1 MSAFDSAMFPLV
13 DLQAVANPQNTWV
26 ALMVHVKPGSGEI
39 SAALETVFGSA
50 EALALLAPL
59 DCIIPIPDVLA
70 LSDSLLALLPPARSI
85 FMLPA
90 PILSDLT
97 VIDKCKALSEVG
109 YRFIVDG
116 AIPVGMILP
125 PVLRVLAYDG
135 SQGNPVV
142 AQVSPAIHP
151 HFAYRIDTPE
161 RHAQCATAGFGWF
174 NGRHALCPPA
184 ATPSDGTS
192 RKRLLSLLGM
202 VARDAESREI
212 EQLMKQDPA
221 LSYNLLKLVNA
232 AAFAL
237 PSPVTSFGQAI
248 NLLGRRQLQRWLQL
262 LLYARQEDDGV
273 ANPLLSIAAVRAAQM
288 ETLCRQQGGD
298 RDQQDKA
305 FMVGVFSLLHLL
317 LGMPTADIVAALN
330 LPKDVS
336 DALLERRGRLGS
348 ILSLVEMPS
357 PDMDA
362 VYRGESDP
370 RAWWA
375 SLLQAHQWAIQVNR
389 NF

>member
-1 MSAFDSAMFPLV
+1 MFPLV
-13 DLQAVANPQNTWV
+13 DMQAVADPHNAWV
-26 ALMVHVKPGSGEI
+26 ALMVHVKAGNGEI
-39 SAALETVFGSA
+39 GPALETVFGSA

-59 DCIIPIPDVLA
+59 DCIIPIPD
-70 LSDSLLALLPPARSI
+70 LSAASEAVLALLPPQRTI
-85 FMLPA
+85 FVIPVG
-90 PILSDLT
+90 ILGDVT
-97 VIDKCKALSEVG
+97 VIDKCKALSDVG
-109 YRFIVDG
+109 YRFFVDG
-116 AIPVGMILP
+116 AIPVGMIVP
-125 PVLRVLAYDG
+125 PALRVLALDNAQ
-135 SQGNPVV
+135 SSTVV
-142 AQVSPAIHP
+142 APVSPAIHP
-151 HFAYRIDTPE
+151 HFAYNVDTPE
-161 RHAQCATAGFGWF
+161 RHAQCAAAGFGWI
-174 NGRHALCPPA
+174 NGRHALNPVAEA
-184 ATPSDGTS
+184 APSDGTS
-192 RKRLLSLLGM
+192 RKRLLTLLGM
-202 VARDAESREI
+202 VARDAESRDI
-212 EQLMKQDPA
+212 EHLMKQDPA

-262 LLYARQEDDGV
+262 LLYARQEDDGI

-317 LGMPTADIVAALN
+317 LGMPTADIVAALS
-330 LPKDVS
+330 LPADVS
-336 DALLERRGRLGS
+336 DALLERRGRLGA
-348 ILSLVEMPS
+348 ILKLVETPS
-357 PDMDA
+357 PDIDTL
-362 VYRGESDP
+362 YRGESDP

>member
-1 MSAFDSAMFPLV
+1 MFPLV
-13 DLQAVANPQNTWV
+13 DLQAVANPQHAWV
-26 ALMVHVKPGSGEI
+26 ALMVHVKPGNGEL
-39 SAALETVFGSA
+39 STALETVFGSA
-50 EALALLAPL
+50 ETLTLLAPL
-59 DCIIPIPDVLA
+59 DCIIPLPDLAAVNEAVLP
-70 LSDSLLALLPPARSI
+70 LLEPARTI
-85 FMLPA
+85 FQIPA
-90 PILSDLT
+90 NIVGDIAAIDKCRTLSDL
-97 VIDKCKALSEVG
+97 G

-116 AIPVGMILP
+116 VIPAGMLVP
-125 PVLRVLAYDG
+125 PALRVLALDAG
-135 SQGNPVV
+135 QAGAVV
-142 AQVSPAIHP
+142 APVSPGQQP
-151 HFAYRIDTPE
+151 HLAYNVDTGD
-161 RHAQCATAGFGWF
+161 RHAQCASAGYGWF
-174 NGRHALCPPA
+174 SGRHALSPA
-184 ATPSDGTS
+184 ETATPNDGTS
-192 RKRLLSLLGM
+192 RKRLLALLGM
-202 VARDAESREI
+202 VARDAESRDI

-262 LLYARQEDDGV
+262 LLYARQQDDGM

-317 LGMPTADIVAALN
+317 LGMPTSDIVAALS
-330 LPKDVS
+330 LPADVS
-336 DALLERRGRLGS
+336 TALLERRGRLGA
-348 ILSLVEMPS
+348 ILSLVETPS
-357 PDMDA
+357 PDLDT
-362 VYRGESDP
+362 VGRGESDP

>member
-1 MSAFDSAMFPLV
+1 MFPLV
-13 DLQAVANPQNTWV
+13 DLQAVANPQNSWV
-26 ALMVHVKPGSGEI
+26 ALMVHVKPGEGEL

-50 EALALLAPL
+50 EALTLLAPL
-59 DCIIPIPDVLA
+59 DCIIPVSGLA
-70 LSDSLLALLPPARSI
+70 AVSDKLLGMLAPERSI
-85 FMLPA
+85 FMLPVG
-90 PILSDLT
+90 ILGDVS
-97 VIDKCKALSEVG
+97 VIDQCAKLGELG

-125 PVLRVLAYDG
+125 PALRVVAFDA
-135 SQGNPVV
+135 SQPTPFV
-142 AQVSPAIHP
+142 APVSPGQQA
-151 HFAYRIDTPE
+151 HFAYQVDNAE
-161 RHAQCATAGFGWF
+161 RYAQCTQAGFGWIQ
-174 NGRHALCPPA
+174 GRYALHPA
-184 ATPSDGTS
+184 ATEVPKDGTS

-237 PSPVTSFGQAI
+237 PAPVTSFGQAI

-262 LLYARQEDDGV
+262 LLYARQEDDGMP
-273 ANPLLSIAAVRAAQM
+273 NPLLSIAAVRAAQM

-317 LGMPTADIVAALN
+317 LGMPTSEIVAALN
-330 LPKDVS
+330 LPSDVS
-336 DALLERRGRLGS
+336 VALLERRGRLGA
-348 ILSLVEMPS
+348 ILSLVETPS
-357 PDMDA
+357 PDLDT

>member
-1 MSAFDSAMFPLV
+1 MFPLV
-13 DLQAVANPQNTWV
+13 DLQAVANPEHAWV
-26 ALMVHVKPGSGEI
+26 ALMVHVKPGNGEL
-39 SAALETVFGSA
+39 STALETVFGSA
-50 EALALLAPL
+50 ETLTLLAPL
-59 DCIIPIPDVLA
+59 DCIIPIPDLAAASDAVLA
-70 LSDSLLALLPPARSI
+70 LLQPSRTIFQIPAN
-85 FMLPA
+85 
-90 PILSDLT
+90 ILGDIAI
-97 VIDKCKALSEVG
+97 VDKCKALSDLG
-109 YRFIVDG
+109 YRFVVDG

-125 PVLRVLAYDG
+125 PALRVLAFDAG
-135 SQGNPVV
+135 QSDAIV
-142 AQVSPAIHP
+142 APVSPGQQP
-151 HFAYRIDTPE
+151 HFAYNVDSIA
-161 RHAQCATAGFGWF
+161 RHAQCAAAGYGWF
-174 NGRHALCPPA
+174 NGRHALSPA
-184 ATPSDGTS
+184 ETTTPHDGTS

-212 EQLMKQDPA
+212 EQMMKQDPA

-317 LGMPTADIVAALN
+317 LGMPTSDIVAALS
-330 LPKDVS
+330 LPADVS
-336 DALLERRGRLGS
+336 SALLERRGRLGA
-348 ILSLVEMPS
+348 ILSLVETPS
-357 PDMDA
+357 PDIDT

>member
-1 MSAFDSAMFPLV
+1 MFPLV
-13 DLQAVANPQNTWV
+13 DLQAVANPQHAWV
-26 ALMVHVKPGSGEI
+26 ALMVHVKPGSGEL
-39 SAALETVFGSA
+39 STALETIFGSA
-50 EALALLAPL
+50 EALTLLAPL
-59 DCIIPIPDVLA
+59 DCIIPIPDLA
-70 LSDSLLALLPPARSI
+70 AASDALLALLQPERTI
-85 FMLPA
+85 FQLPVELLGDMA
-90 PILSDLT
+90 A
-97 VIDKCKALSEVG
+97 VDKCKALSELG

-116 AIPVGMILP
+116 AITAGMILP
-125 PVLRVLAYDG
+125 PALRVLAFDA
-135 SQGNPVV
+135 SQQTQALAP
-142 AQVSPAIHP
+142 VSPAQQP
-151 HFAYRIDTPE
+151 HFAYKVDTPA
-161 RHAQCATAGFGWF
+161 RYAQCVAAGFGWF
-174 NGRHALCPPA
+174 NGRHALCPPEA
-184 ATPSDGTS
+184 AAPHDGTS

-273 ANPLLSIAAVRAAQM
+273 VNPLLSIAAVRAAQM

-317 LGMPTADIVAALN
+317 LGMPTSDIVAALS
-330 LPKDVS
+330 LPDDVS
-336 DALLERRGRLGS
+336 AALLERQGRLGA
-348 ILSLVEMPS
+348 ILSLVETPS
-357 PDMDA
+357 PDIDT

>member
-1 MSAFDSAMFPLV
+1 MFPLV
-13 DLQAVANPQNTWV
+13 DLKAVANPQNNWV
-26 ALMVHVKPGSGEI
+26 ALMVHVKPGEGELG
-39 SAALETVFGSA
+39 AALETVFGSA
-50 EALALLAPL
+50 EALTLLAPL
-59 DCIIPIPDVLA
+59 DCIIPIPDLKIV
-70 LSDSLLALLPPARSI
+70 SDALLAMLVPERTI
-85 FMLPA
+85 FMLPVA
-90 PILSDLT
+90 VLGDVA
-97 VIDKCKALSEVG
+97 VIDQCATLAELG

-125 PVLRVLAYDG
+125 PALRVVAIDARQQA
-135 SQGNPVV
+135 SFV
-142 AQVSPAIHP
+142 AQVSPGQQA
-151 HFAYRIDTPE
+151 HFAYHVDSAE
-161 RHAQCATAGFGWF
+161 RHAQWVAAGFGWIH
-174 NGRHALCPPA
+174 GRHALFPLETEAPK
-184 ATPSDGTS
+184 DGTS
-192 RKRLLSLLGM
+192 RKRLLNLLAM

-237 PSPVTSFGQAI
+237 PAPVTSFGQAI

-262 LLYARQEDDGV
+262 LLYARQEDDGMP
-273 ANPLLSIAAVRAAQM
+273 NPLLSVAAVRAAQM

-305 FMVGVFSLLHLL
+305 FMVGAFSLLHLL
-317 LGMPTADIVAALN
+317 LGMPTSEIVAALS
-330 LPKDVS
+330 LPADVGQ
-336 DALLERRGRLGS
+336 ALLERRGRLGS
-348 ILSLVEMPS
+348 ILSLVETPS
-357 PDMDA
+357 PDLDT

>member
-1 MSAFDSAMFPLV
+1 MFPLV
-13 DLQAVANPQNTWV
+13 DLQAVANPQHAWV
-26 ALMVHVKPGSGEI
+26 ALMVHVKPGNGEL
-39 SAALETVFGSA
+39 STALETVFGSA
-50 EALALLAPL
+50 EALTLLAPL
-59 DCIIPIPDVLA
+59 DCIIPIPALA
-70 LSDSLLALLPPARSI
+70 AASDALLDLLQPERSI
-85 FMLPA
+85 FQIPA
-90 PILSDLT
+90 GILDD
-97 VIDKCKALSEVG
+97 VANIDKCKALSEIG

-116 AIPVGMILP
+116 VIPVGVILP
-125 PVLRVLAYDG
+125 PALRVLAFDA
-135 SQGNPVV
+135 SQETPIVAPVPP
-142 AQVSPAIHP
+142 AQQA
-151 HFAYRIDTPE
+151 HFAYNVDTLA
-161 RHAQCATAGFGWF
+161 RHAQCAAAGFGWF
-174 NGRHALCPPA
+174 HGRHALCPPEA
-184 ATPSDGTS
+184 AAPHDGTS

-212 EQLMKQDPA
+212 EQMMKQDPA

-273 ANPLLSIAAVRAAQM
+273 VNPLLSIAAVRAAQM

-317 LGMPTADIVAALN
+317 LGMPTSDIVAALS
-330 LPKDVS
+330 LPADVS
-336 DALLERRGRLGS
+336 AALLERQGRLGA
-348 ILSLVEMPS
+348 ILSLVETPS
-357 PDMDA
+357 PDIDT